1 MISSQLIA
9 FSYGEK
15 LNFTQILHAP
25 WSRVLLEY
33 LGTKSGRQEIKV
45 LHKIAVLDTAHLP
58 RKVLMQK
65 YKTYFTGEITLQIAT
80 AVNTEQL
87 KHYIP

>member
-25 WSRVLLEY
+25 WSRVLLEKLTSFQLVKKFPTFLEAEGY
-33 LGTKSGRQEIKV
+33 LPQSQV
-45 LHKIAVLDTAHLP
+45 S
-58 RKVLMQK
+58 
-65 YKTYFTGEITLQIAT
+65 AT
-80 AVNTEQL
+80 
-87 KHYIP
+87 